1 MQRPNHLMASLSNEL
16 LNLRR
21 LLLTMSAEVEQ
32 RVAKSFDCLLQ
43 HDLRSAEAVR
53 EGDDPID
60 QLDMDVEAECATILA
75 LHQPVASDLRY
86 VMASLR
92 INADL
97 EKIADLARSIAKK
110 VIKLE
115 FGKPIEPPPAL
126 RDMAT
131 AVRGVLSDTLRALS
145 ESDAALAQQVRGSE
159 KEVDRQYKALMT
171 WIAQQM
177 ATAGNEPKSL
187 LDYIGILRSME
198 RIADLCSSIAESV
211 VFAAEG
217 RIVRHQ
223 PVDSASVR

>member
-1 MQRPNHLMASLSNEL
+1 MASLSNEL

-32 RVAKSFDCLLQ
+32 RVAKALDCFFQ
-43 HDLRSAEAVR
+43 HDLRAAQAVR

-75 LHQPVASDLRY
+75 LHQPVARDLRF
-86 VMASLR
+86 VMAALR

-97 EKIADLARSIAKK
+97 EKIADLARSVAKK

-115 FGKPIEPPPAL
+115 YAKPIEPPPAL
-126 RDMAT
+126 REMAA
-131 AVRGVLSDTLRALS
+131 AVRSIMADTLRALADG
-145 ESDAALAQQVRGSE
+145 DAALAQSVRNSE
-159 KEVDRQYKALMT
+159 KQVDRQYKALMT
-171 WIAQQM
+171 WIAEQM
-177 ATAGNEPKSL
+177 AITGNDPQSL

-223 PVDSASVR
+223 PVEAPTVR